1 MMHDD
6 SRTVL
11 FDGICHLCNA
21 AVRFIIK
28 RDPEG
33 VFRFAPMQ
41 SDIGRA
47 LIEKYHGSGFE
58 PDTILLIKNGVCH
71 EGSDAVLEILKELP
85 RCGFRYRVLKLTPKP
100 VRDALYKM
108 AADNRYRLF
117 GRRERCLVPTDD
129 IRSRFLD

>member
-71 EGSDAVLEILKELP
+71 EGSDAVLEILKELNFVQDDQTKDTV
-85 RCGFRYRVLKLTPKP
+85 RESRVPMCIGNLL
-100 VRDALYKM
+100 VEL
-108 AADNRYRLF
+108 
-117 GRRERCLVPTDD
+117 GCL
-129 IRSRFLD
+129 